1 MDNLTQVQHDDPH
14 DSSLPEG
21 AVLLNSA
28 SEAGNWHLVR
38 DVISDADV
46 SPSGIR
52 QSFLLQKLESATVDH
67 HLVRDILKE
76 IFSSEASV
84 RTMKSIAQDVLIKAA
99 HCDNWEFL
107 IDFLL
112 TTESLFDDET
122 SLLSVVRLMA
132 SSQMLQANPFL
143 HMDVF
148 SALWKHAN
156 QKIIDSKD
164 NGVQNTLVQMAAE
177 LNMWSRVC
185 DLLVTK
191 PDLNLLDREGLS
203 VLHRLVMCPDSR
215 FDSLLPVVLENGA
228 DVHIKTKKGDT
239 ILHLTAKHQKITTSL
254 PPLHLP
260 DSKDQDKREQAK
272 TKILEEYRSQCAE
285 SKRQLLAKLISSCQN
300 LDDQDDLGNTAM
312 IVAAKTDNWEFM
324 KLLLEHGARADI
336 VDLYQRSVLH
346 ILATKQTFTD
356 ALACRNLVALC
367 LSRGAEVNS
376 RDVYGN
382 SVLHLTV
389 QSRHWILFELLID
402 CGAEP
407 GHVDSEGYNVFH
419 RLALTEGENTEN
431 ICLLF
436 SLLCLRY
443 SYLDTLCRAGYTV
456 LHMAA
461 SQQNWTLVRHLVHLG
476 ASINLYNKDGFNVL
490 HIVAMTTTCTR
501 KGEQNVTNESIE
513 NDQTELLSIVDL
525 LIEKGADIEIR
536 CSKGDTAL
544 HLAAKRENWIMVS
557 YLIERGA
564 NLNAMDSKAVDE
576 YQTVFFIHRAAA
588 AGNID
593 VVDVLLN
600 SFDDVNITDCNGFT
614 LLHKVSQCCSS
625 SSVAVIRGL
634 LIKGA
639 DIDKRCPGGDTA
651 LQLAAK
657 SGNWLGVLHL
667 AQSGAR
673 TDSLDNEGMSVLHRL
688 IHQLHL
694 YSKSPKNILTEE
706 SLAVLLFIF
715 TQNVLTN
722 QKDLHGNTFLHL
734 AVTYKQWHL
743 AVGLLTR
750 GASLGERDSEGY
762 TALHRLAQMQPCPK
776 DEMETCSFLKMR
788 YSHLD
793 ILDFIDG
800 RVFIDARDPY
810 GNTALLLSAENNNW
824 DIFQKLLLKDANP
837 CVKGCNGV
845 TLLHL
850 LAKAKWSNDG
860 RGSEGL
866 LCQLLKNLILQNLDV
881 SARDPEGN
889 TPIQVA
895 AKHGNMDMVERLL
908 EFHDNVN
915 ETDSEGFTL
924 LSRVAQSLSPRCERA
939 DRYCSLRS
947 REDCGDQLKSY
958 LKMEHT
964 LILSLYW
971 ENLFFMALQTGP

>member
-1 MDNLTQVQHDDPH
+1 MAPLSLGLLQTTDRDVICGRRDHVMDNLTQVQHDDPH

-407 GHVDSEGYNVFH
+407 GHIF
-419 RLALTEGENTEN
+419 LP
-431 ICLLF
+431 
-436 SLLCLRY
+436 RY
-443 SYLDTLCRAGYTV
+443 FVSSGLHSVTHGCESAELDTLISLLELGLVSRQNHDEDEDDDEDLASPTRLAVETKNIPALKILIECDVSCNSELRALNADIKHTCTD
-456 LHMAA
+456 
-461 SQQNWTLVRHLVHLG
+461 TLNIF
-476 ASINLYNKDGFNVL
+476 SINTKE
-490 HIVAMTTTCTR
+490 A
-501 KGEQNVTNESIE
+501 
-513 NDQTELLSIVDL
+513 
-525 LIEKGADIEIR
+525 
-536 CSKGDTAL
+536 
-544 HLAAKRENWIMVS
+544 
-557 YLIERGA
+557 
-564 NLNAMDSKAVDE
+564 
-576 YQTVFFIHRAAA
+576 
-588 AGNID
+588 
-593 VVDVLLN
+593 
-600 SFDDVNITDCNGFT
+600 
-614 LLHKVSQCCSS
+614 
-625 SSVAVIRGL
+625 
-634 LIKGA
+634 
-639 DIDKRCPGGDTA
+639 
-651 LQLAAK
+651 
-657 SGNWLGVLHL
+657 
-667 AQSGAR
+667 AR
-673 TDSLDNEGMSVLHRL
+673 TQQSLRLDNVH
-688 IHQLHL
+688 
-694 YSKSPKNILTEE
+694 P
-706 SLAVLLFIF
+706 LFLS
-715 TQNVLTN
+715 Q
-722 QKDLHGNTFLHL
+722 
-734 AVTYKQWHL
+734 
-743 AVGLLTR
+743 
-750 GASLGERDSEGY
+750 ASR
-762 TALHRLAQMQPCPK
+762 
-776 DEMETCSFLKMR
+776 
-788 YSHLD
+788 
-793 ILDFIDG
+793 
-800 RVFIDARDPY
+800 
-810 GNTALLLSAENNNW
+810 N
-824 DIFQKLLLKDANP
+824 
-837 CVKGCNGV
+837 
-845 TLLHL
+845 
-850 LAKAKWSNDG
+850 
-860 RGSEGL
+860 
-866 LCQLLKNLILQNLDV
+866 
-881 SARDPEGN
+881 
-889 TPIQVA
+889 
-895 AKHGNMDMVERLL
+895 
-908 EFHDNVN
+908 
-915 ETDSEGFTL
+915 
-924 LSRVAQSLSPRCERA
+924 
-939 DRYCSLRS
+939 
-947 REDCGDQLKSY
+947 
-958 LKMEHT
+958 
-964 LILSLYW
+964 
-971 ENLFFMALQTGP
+971 